1 MKIPAYQI
9 DAFTNHIFAGNPAAV
24 CPLDAWLEKDRMQ
37 AIAQENNLS
46 ETAFFVP
53 EDKGYHIRW
62 FTPVTEVDLCGHA
75 TLASA
80 FVVFNYLNQST
91 RQVEF
96 NSRSGKLI
104 VMKEN
109 DRLAMNFPA
118 QPPEACETHPALIEA
133 LGKDPLEVLVSED
146 YFVIFSVEQ
155 DILDLRP
162 DMEKLKRVD
171 LRGIVVTAKGNQA
184 DFVSR
189 FFAPKF
195 GVHEDPVTGSAHCA
209 LIPYWAKQ
217 LGKKNLLAHQISQ
230 RGGELFCRDEGTR
243 VVIAGQAVLFMKG
256 IITL

>member
-1 MKIPAYQI
+1 
-9 DAFTNHIFAGNPAAV
+9 
-24 CPLDAWLEKDRMQ
+24 MQ

-91 RQVEF
+91 RQIEF

-104 VMKEN
+104 VIKEN
-109 DRLAMNFPA
+109 NRLAMNFPA

-133 LGKDPLEVLVSED
+133 LGKNPLEVLASED
-146 YFVIFSVEQ
+146 YFVVFEVEQ

-162 DMEKLKRVD
+162 NMKKLKKVD
-171 LRGIVVTAKGNQA
+171 LRGIVVTAKGNHV
-184 DFVSR
+184 DFISR

-195 GVHEDPVTGSAHCA
+195 GVHEDPVTGSAHCT
-209 LIPYWAKQ
+209 LIPYWAK
-217 LGKKNLLAHQISQ
+217 KISSPIKSHK
-230 RGGELFCRDEGTR
+230 G
-243 VVIAGQAVLFMKG
+243 AVNFSVEMKG
-256 IITL
+256 QGSS